1 MKTIA
6 VILFFLFTWFISTP
20 FTNFKAS
27 QQTLFGGR
35 AKSGKTI
42 HYQFKTKAR
51 VASTDFSID
60 GIWIGNDMV
69 KFQVYSI
76 SREKERSTNF
86 QRGDSIFIDAYQYS
100 RPDPEGNLKV
110 KKENNTSA
118 PEEYKGLAL
127 IKYRYKNT
135 EKYVVIKHISTLP
148 SVYMP

>member
-1 MKTIA
+1 MKAIA
-6 VILFFLFTWFISTP
+6 VILFFLFSWFISTP
-20 FTNFKAS
+20 FTNFKTS

-35 AKSGKTI
+35 AMSGKTI

-76 SREKERSTNF
+76 NREKERSTNF
-86 QRGDSIFIDAYQYS
+86 QRGDSIFIDAYQYE

-110 KKENNTSA
+110 QKENNISA
-118 PEEYKGLAL
+118 PKEYNGLAI

-135 EKYVVIKHISTLP
+135 EKYVVIKKINKLP
-148 SVYMP
+148 NVYMP